1 MVDFGTLTDGDV
13 GLWLLDEDDKNEE
26 RSAEGDKDALLLDLV
41 VEVVLILLDVECGI
55 FAELVEEDF

>member
-1 MVDFGTLTDGDV
+1 MVYFGTLTDVDV

-26 RSAEGDKDALLLDLV
+26 RSAEGDTVALLLDLV
-41 VEVVLILLDVECGI
+41 IEVVLFLLDIECEI